1 MKILFMCTA
10 NSCRSQI
17 AETWARFLL
26 PADWEIHSGG
36 LLTYRITSRTRN
48 TMAEVGL
55 EMAGQESK
63 TIDVYDLDDFDLI
76 VTLSKEA
83 GRFLPALARPERH
96 VHRPLDDPMSAEGSD
111 EEIVESFRVARDT
124 IRGLIE
130 RIAASQIIAEETDA
144 L

>member
-17 AETWARFLL
+17 AETWARHLL
-26 PADWEIHSGG
+26 PGHWEIHSGG

-55 EMAGQESK
+55 DMNGQESK

-76 VTLSKEA
+76 VTLSSEA
-83 GRFLPALARPERH
+83 GRFLPALTRPERH

-111 EEIVESFRVARDT
+111 EEIVEAFRVARDS

-130 RIAASQIIAEETDA
+130 RIAASQIIAEESDA
-144 L
+144 H